1 MDKGASDTGV
11 VRLAEDHGLRCN
23 RGAENN
29 RALRDRHW
37 CSQGSIQEQHAG
49 AEALVCLRSVVIGVS
64 GRYPSPA
71 EQLKAKLERYNKPP
85 KS

>member
-29 RALRDRHW
+29 RALRDRHLVQSGVDSGTARWRRGSCMPEECGDW
-37 CSQGSIQEQHAG
+37 CFR
-49 AEALVCLRSVVIGVS
+49 ALPVS
-64 GRYPSPA
+64 RRTA
-71 EQLKAKLERYNKPP
+71 
-85 KS
+85 